1 MYQGW
6 LRLPL
11 KKVELSLM
19 ETIRIEKNI
28 PVVGR
33 YDVVVCGGGPAGFIA
48 AIAAARK
55 GASVA
60 LVEQY
65 GFLGGMATTSYVA
78 PLSVFTYKGRKV
90 IGGIPWEFIERLE
103 ELGGGLIEKPLGNVA
118 FDPELYKLL
127 CQRMVLEA
135 GVKLYL
141 HSYLS
146 GCVCG
151 DGRIS
156 QVIIENKSGS
166 QALEAAVFIDCTG
179 DADLAYMAGVPMQD
193 KSGRPLQPMSSY
205 FILNGVD
212 TDSPMVRE
220 AMHHN
225 KQGENCYCLPMRKKM
240 LELQEELDIPDFGGP
255 WYCTTLHD
263 GCVAVNV
270 TRVSADACDAEQLSA
285 AECSLREDCF
295 RMAGIFRKLFPEFR
309 NCYVA
314 SVAVNGG
321 VRETRNIK
329 GMHVISAQEYLNAF
343 HYEDSISRGAHPI
356 DIHASKGA
364 SQSVTFLEE
373 PAYVPYRALIAEGFP
388 NLLVAGRCLSADR
401 VAFASLRV
409 QASCMGSGQA
419 AGVAA
424 ALASASGVAVQD
436 VDVPS
441 LVAELK
447 DMGAQL

>member
-1 MYQGW
+1 
-6 LRLPL
+6 
-11 KKVELSLM
+11 M

-285 AECSLREDCF
+285 AEGNLREDCF

-424 ALASASGVAVQD
+424 ALASASGVSVQD
-436 VDVPS
+436 VDVPA

-447 DMGAQL
+447 NMGAQL

>member
-1 MYQGW
+1 
-6 LRLPL
+6 
-11 KKVELSLM
+11 M

-166 QALEAAVFIDCTG
+166 QALEADVFIDCTG

-436 VDVPS
+436 VDVPF

-447 DMGAQL
+447 NMGAQL

>member
-1 MYQGW
+1 
-6 LRLPL
+6 
-11 KKVELSLM
+11 M

-90 IGGIPWEFIERLE
+90 IGGISWEFIERLE

-141 HSYLS
+141 NSYLS

-166 QALEAAVFIDCTG
+166 QALEADVFIDCTG

-329 GMHVISAQEYLNAF
+329 GMHVISAQEYLNAC

-424 ALASASGVAVQD
+424 ALASASGVSVQD

>member
-1 MYQGW
+1 
-6 LRLPL
+6 
-11 KKVELSLM
+11 M

-146 GCVCG
+146 GCICG

-166 QALEAAVFIDCTG
+166 QALDADVFIDCTG

-436 VDVPS
+436 VDVPA

-447 DMGAQL
+447 NMGAQL

>member
-1 MYQGW
+1 
-6 LRLPL
+6 
-11 KKVELSLM
+11 M

-166 QALEAAVFIDCTG
+166 QALEADVFIDCTG

-225 KQGENCYCLPMRKKM
+225 TQGENCYCLPMRKKM

-270 TRVSADACDAEQLSA
+270 TRASADACDAEQLSA

-356 DIHASKGA
+356 DIHASKGD

-424 ALASASGVAVQD
+424 ALASASGVSVQD
-436 VDVPS
+436 VDVPA

>member
-1 MYQGW
+1 
-6 LRLPL
+6 
-11 KKVELSLM
+11 M

-166 QALEAAVFIDCTG
+166 QALDADVFIDCTG

-419 AGVAA
+419 AGVAS

-436 VDVPS
+436 VDVPA

-447 DMGAQL
+447 NMGAQL

>member
-1 MYQGW
+1 
-6 LRLPL
+6 
-11 KKVELSLM
+11 M

-329 GMHVISAQEYLNAF
+329 GMHVISAQEYLNAC

-441 LVAELK
+441 LVTELK
-447 DMGAQL
+447 NMGAQL

>member
-1 MYQGW
+1 
-6 LRLPL
+6 
-11 KKVELSLM
+11 M

-225 KQGENCYCLPMRKKM
+225 KQGENCYSLPMRKKM

-436 VDVPS
+436 VDVPA

-447 DMGAQL
+447 NMGAQL

>member
-1 MYQGW
+1 
-6 LRLPL
+6 
-11 KKVELSLM
+11 M

-166 QALEAAVFIDCTG
+166 QALEADVFIDCTG

-436 VDVPS
+436 VDVPA
-441 LVAELK
+441 LVTELK
-447 DMGAQL
+447 NMGAQL

>member
-1 MYQGW
+1 
-6 LRLPL
+6 
-11 KKVELSLM
+11 M

-179 DADLAYMAGVPMQD
+179 DADLAYMAGVPMQA
-193 KSGRPLQPMSSY
+193 KSGRPLPPMSSY

-447 DMGAQL
+447 NMGAQL

>member
-1 MYQGW
+1 
-6 LRLPL
+6 
-11 KKVELSLM
+11 M

-28 PVVGR
+28 PVVGS

-179 DADLAYMAGVPMQD
+179 DADLAYMAGVPMLD

-343 HYEDSISRGAHPI
+343 HYEDSVSRGAHPI

-373 PAYVPYRALIAEGFP
+373 AAYVPYRALIAEGFP

-424 ALASASGVAVQD
+424 ALASASGVSVQD
-436 VDVPS
+436 VDVPA

-447 DMGAQL
+447 NMGAQL

>member
-1 MYQGW
+1 
-6 LRLPL
+6 
-11 KKVELSLM
+11 M

-225 KQGENCYCLPMRKKM
+225 KQGENCYCLPMREKM

-447 DMGAQL
+447 NMGAQL

>member
-1 MYQGW
+1 
-6 LRLPL
+6 
-11 KKVELSLM
+11 M

-166 QALEAAVFIDCTG
+166 QALEADVFIDCTG

-373 PAYVPYRALIAEGFP
+373 PAYVPYRALIADGFP

>member
-1 MYQGW
+1 
-6 LRLPL
+6 
-11 KKVELSLM
+11 M

-48 AIAAARK
+48 AIAAARR

-436 VDVPS
+436 VDVPA
-441 LVAELK
+441 LVTELK
-447 DMGAQL
+447 NMGAQL

>member
-1 MYQGW
+1 
-6 LRLPL
+6 
-11 KKVELSLM
+11 M

-388 NLLVAGRCLSADR
+388 NLLGAGRCLSADR

-447 DMGAQL
+447 NMGAQL

>member
-1 MYQGW
+1 
-6 LRLPL
+6 
-11 KKVELSLM
+11 M

-127 CQRMVLEA
+127 CQRMVIEA

-447 DMGAQL
+447 NMGAQL

>member
-1 MYQGW
+1 
-6 LRLPL
+6 
-11 KKVELSLM
+11 M

-146 GCVCG
+146 GCICG

-166 QALEAAVFIDCTG
+166 QALDADVFIDCTG

-447 DMGAQL
+447 NMGAQL

>member
-1 MYQGW
+1 
-6 LRLPL
+6 
-11 KKVELSLM
+11 M

-55 GASVA
+55 GANVA

-166 QALEAAVFIDCTG
+166 QALEADVFIDCTG

-424 ALASASGVAVQD
+424 ALASASGVSVQD
-436 VDVPS
+436 VDVPV

-447 DMGAQL
+447 NMGAQL

>member
-1 MYQGW
+1 
-6 LRLPL
+6 
-11 KKVELSLM
+11 M

-424 ALASASGVAVQD
+424 ALASASGVSVQD

>member
-1 MYQGW
+1 
-6 LRLPL
+6 
-11 KKVELSLM
+11 M

-240 LELQEELDIPDFGGP
+240 LELQEDLDIPDFGGP

-329 GMHVISAQEYLNAF
+329 GMHVISAQEYLNAC

-424 ALASASGVAVQD
+424 ALASASGVSVQD

-447 DMGAQL
+447 NMGAQL

>member
-1 MYQGW
+1 
-6 LRLPL
+6 
-11 KKVELSLM
+11 M

-146 GCVCG
+146 CCVCG

-166 QALEAAVFIDCTG
+166 QALEADVFIDCTG

-436 VDVPS
+436 VDVPA

>member
-1 MYQGW
+1 
-6 LRLPL
+6 
-11 KKVELSLM
+11 M

-343 HYEDSISRGAHPI
+343 HYEDSVSRGAHPI

-447 DMGAQL
+447 NMGAQL

>member
-1 MYQGW
+1 
-6 LRLPL
+6 
-11 KKVELSLM
+11 M

-343 HYEDSISRGAHPI
+343 HYEDSVSRGAHPI

>member
-1 MYQGW
+1 
-6 LRLPL
+6 
-11 KKVELSLM
+11 M

-166 QALEAAVFIDCTG
+166 QALEADVFIDCTG

>member
-1 MYQGW
+1 
-6 LRLPL
+6 
-11 KKVELSLM
+11 M

-166 QALEAAVFIDCTG
+166 QALDADVFIDCTG

-436 VDVPS
+436 VDVPA

>member
-1 MYQGW
+1 
-6 LRLPL
+6 
-11 KKVELSLM
+11 M

-166 QALEAAVFIDCTG
+166 QALDADVFIDCTG

-373 PAYVPYRALIAEGFP
+373 SAYVPYRALIAEGFP

-424 ALASASGVAVQD
+424 ALASASGVSVQD
-436 VDVPS
+436 VDVPV

-447 DMGAQL
+447 NMGAQL

>member
-1 MYQGW
+1 
-6 LRLPL
+6 
-11 KKVELSLM
+11 M

-270 TRVSADACDAEQLSA
+270 TRISADACDAEQLSA

-343 HYEDSISRGAHPI
+343 HYEDSVSRGAHPI

>member
-1 MYQGW
+1 
-6 LRLPL
+6 
-11 KKVELSLM
+11 M

-166 QALEAAVFIDCTG
+166 QALEATVFIDCTG
-179 DADLAYMAGVPMQD
+179 DADLAYMAGAPMQD

-447 DMGAQL
+447 NMGAQL

>member
-1 MYQGW
+1 
-6 LRLPL
+6 
-11 KKVELSLM
+11 M

-127 CQRMVLEA
+127 CQRLVLEA

-166 QALEAAVFIDCTG
+166 QALEADVFIDCTG

-270 TRVSADACDAEQLSA
+270 TRASADACDAEQLSA

-424 ALASASGVAVQD
+424 ALASASGVSVQD
-436 VDVPS
+436 VDVPA

>member
-1 MYQGW
+1 
-6 LRLPL
+6 
-11 KKVELSLM
+11 M

-78 PLSVFTYKGRKV
+78 ALSVFTYKGRKV

-127 CQRMVLEA
+127 CQTMVLEA

-179 DADLAYMAGVPMQD
+179 DADLAYMAGVPMLD

-424 ALASASGVAVQD
+424 ALASASGVSVQD
-436 VDVPS
+436 VDVPV

-447 DMGAQL
+447 NMGAQL